1 MDIFEKFGLKEV
13 ANVTFY
19 EVGSKKPVLYLDTL
33 KVSTIEQTAD
43 NVDAKGGVGN
53 PTLIT
58 WDYNKA
64 VTLTLEDAL
73 FSSASLKLMTAAAI
87 EKATSGA
94 KSTIDFNEELYFD
107 GTGAA
112 TLTYTPAGK
121 VSILDEDGVVT
132 ELTAVAKGI
141 THLPAAS
148 STARVFYG
156 IEVDGTTG
164 EATNITINANTFPS
178 TYRVVGETVV
188 RSSETGKDEAF
199 QFIVEKAKVNS
210 NVTFTM
216 QAEGDPST
224 FTMTLKVLK
233 DDKGNMFKL
242 VKYNLPTISA

>member
-73 FSSASLKLMTAAAI
+73 FSTASLKLMSAAAI
-87 EKATSGA
+87 DKATSGA
-94 KSTIDFNEELYFD
+94 KSVIDYNEEVYFD
-107 GTGAA
+107 ATGAA
-112 TLTYTPAGK
+112 TLTYTPNDK

-132 ELTAVAKGI
+132 ELTAVNKGI

-199 QFIVEKAKVNS
+199 QFIIEKAKVNS